1 MYRYLLGALAD
12 TFTLIPVGGVNFNVQ
27 GLKETVVVFL
37 MDYLLIGFRII
48 LPIFATM
55 MMLNAILG
63 VMAKVSPQMNMF
75 AIGIQLKVLTGLTI
89 LFLTVSLMPKGA
101 DMVFTEMKKIMVSVV
116 SNLM

>member
-1 MYRYLLGALAD
+1 M
-12 TFTLIPVGGVNFNVQ
+12 Q
-27 GLKETVVVFL
+27 TVVVFL
-37 MDYLLIGFRII
+37 ADYILLGFRVI

-63 VMAKVSPQMNMF
+63 VMAKVSPLMNMF

-89 LFLTVSLMPKGA
+89 LFLTVGLMPRA
-101 DMVFTEMKKIMVSVV
+101 SDMIFAEMKKIMVSIV

>member
-1 MYRYLLGALAD
+1 MDGLL
-12 TFTLIPVGGVNFNVQ
+12 T
-27 GLKETVVVFL
+27 TVVTFL
-37 MDYLLIGFRII
+37 GDYILLGFRII

-75 AIGIQLKVLTGLTI
+75 AIGIQLKVLTGLTV
-89 LFLTVSLMPKGA
+89 LFLTVGMMPA
-101 DMVFTEMKKIMVSVV
+101 ASDMIFAEMKKMMVSFV